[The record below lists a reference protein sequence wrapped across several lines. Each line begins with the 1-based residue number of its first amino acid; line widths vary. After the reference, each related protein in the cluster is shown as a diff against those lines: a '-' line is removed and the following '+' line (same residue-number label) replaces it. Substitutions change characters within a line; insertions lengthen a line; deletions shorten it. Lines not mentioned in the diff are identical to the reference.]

1 MALFS
6 AGISPHFLAILH
18 TLALRRALLDA
29 YMGKLCVERCG
40 RDSSHGDGTIGKR
53 THCATCAP
61 QSMVNLKN
69 PRCRLCTKR
78 ASKGMADSKVA
89 LFCSDHAAEGMI
101 DVRSRLCVEAGCK
114 KQPSKAAPGS
124 NVARFCAGHAP
135 AGAVR
140 IRGGKAKPP
149 TEQLE
154 RKRRADQPESGV
166 RSKKPQPVIGGT
178 IRAARTP
185 PSAFATSAQGN
196 GGAVSFA
203 GGAGS
208 SYDSTF
214 RGLQEAMKE
223 FVTRNGHGDA
233 GGAGRIGGDRLGG
246 GGGGLHASGG
256 SGFAKVGER
265 EPGANGASSTARF
278 TAAAALLSL
287 LPSMSGSSAKR
298 RPQTG

>member
-1 MALFS
+1 
-6 AGISPHFLAILH
+6 
-18 TLALRRALLDA
+18 
-29 YMGKLCVERCG
+29 MGKLCVERCG

-89 LFCSDHAAEGMI
+89 LFCSDHAADGMV

-140 IRGGKAKPP
+140 IRGGKAKLPLV
-149 TEQLE
+149 QHE
-154 RKRRADQPESGV
+154 RKRRAAESESGV
-166 RSKKPQPVIGGT
+166 KSKKPQPVACGGT
-178 IRAARTP
+178 FRAARTP
-185 PSAFATSAQGN
+185 PPAFTTSAPGN
-196 GGAVSFA
+196 GGGISFA
-203 GGAGS
+203 GGAGGD
-208 SYDSTF
+208 YDTTF
-214 RGLQEAMKE
+214 RGLQEVMKE
-223 FVTRNGHGDA
+223 FVTRNGQGDA
-233 GGAGRIGGDRLGG
+233 GCAGRADADRLGG
-246 GGGGLHASGG
+246 LQGSVGGGFSKAVDKGPSAG
-256 SGFAKVGER
+256 
-265 EPGANGASSTARF
+265 GASSTARF

-287 LPSMSGSSAKR
+287 LPSVSGPSAKR
-298 RPQTG
+298 RPQNG